1 MFTELKHVV
10 GVLEDRDLWCWKI
23 PGAVE
28 VFNYVWDT
36 RVPEVT
42 DPWPTIPFESIEAAV
57 ATLSPQTRAVLKEE
71 TMIME
76 VIS

>member
-1 MFTELKHVV
+1 MFQELKHPV
-10 GVLEDRDLWCWKI
+10 GVLEDRDLWCWQM
-23 PGAVE
+23 PGAAE
-28 VFNYVWDT
+28 VFNFVWDT

-42 DPWPTIPFESIEAAV
+42 EPWPTIPFESIEV
-57 ATLSPQTRAVLKEE
+57 AISTLSPQTRAVLTEQ